1 MANMQRFL
9 QTIDAYNAFRL
20 LMRIGAGD
28 EIFYSVIVGLF
39 IDVKYVRKC
48 HAKNLSAASCPAAG
62 CEVDLR

>member
-48 HAKNLSAASCPAAG
+48 HAKTF
-62 CEVDLR
+62 LRQLPGGGLRG